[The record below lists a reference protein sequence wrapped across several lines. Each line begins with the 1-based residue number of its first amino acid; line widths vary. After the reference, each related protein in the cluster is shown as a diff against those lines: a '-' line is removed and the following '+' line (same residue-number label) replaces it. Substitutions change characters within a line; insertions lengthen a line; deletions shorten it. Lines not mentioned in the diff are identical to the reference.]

1 MAGPDNSLSPAS
13 VITSKKEKT
22 EIYFLAVITLFKQ
35 CRKDIRKNGGCK
47 RICCII
53 IMKMISLIYVMEVFC
68 SMYFINNE
76 GDIEVVF
83 LKTVENLF
91 GDEKPAS
98 SANVAI
104 L

>member
-1 MAGPDNSLSPAS
+1 
-13 VITSKKEKT
+13 
-22 EIYFLAVITLFKQ
+22 
-35 CRKDIRKNGGCK
+35 
-47 RICCII
+47 
-53 IMKMISLIYVMEVFC
+53 MEVFC

>member
-22 EIYFLAVITLFKQ
+22 EIYSFGCNYPFQTMPQRYPEKW
-35 CRKDIRKNGGCK
+35 GCK